1 MSRIATPPDTGR
13 GKSVRQSGD
22 KADLGVSV
30 LAQGGEQSV
39 GEGRGLC

>member
-1 MSRIATPPDTGR
+1 MREFIESRHGVSRIANPPDTGR

-30 LAQGGEQSV
+30 LAQGG
-39 GEGRGLC
+39 